1 MVLPHAQPGHR
12 PAVPPDGNA
21 YGPGHDSGRRSP
33 AAGIT
38 PLLARVHLA
47 ELAHAHMVTEH
58 EPGRYSFHGILRA
71 YADELVHR
79 EDTEHDRWLARER
92 LAPLRRETRS
102 RVHHCS

>member
-1 MVLPHAQPGHR
+1 
-12 PAVPPDGNA
+12 
-21 YGPGHDSGRRSP
+21 
-33 AAGIT
+33 
-38 PLLARVHLA
+38 
-47 ELAHAHMVTEH
+47 MVTEH